1 MCSRGGEVKMLISI
15 ASLCGGTGKTTVGV
29 NLCELLS
36 KDTKFEGGVTF
47 IRSNSVIKENSIYQK
62 KVKFEY
68 LFGDLGQMWQQCI
81 DEKIQEKHFII
92 AELDGRQEWER
103 ETILKSDMVML
114 VMTPTVEHL
123 QGSMDLLQFLF
134 RHSYPVERIKVV
146 CNRYKI
152 KKGLESDEILAVLPI
167 PLSKWQW
174 LPEEPDLLV
183 AEKKG
188 ELLANRAPK
197 TKFIT
202 SLRRLAMEI
211 TNIEPIRRKNGSN
224 DLFEINPN
232 LYPVR
237 LEAHRMLIERVII
250 DENEPRDHL
259 EKRLREELANVFLE
273 LRTKGRKIN
282 LEEEK
287 FLERKL
293 LDDVLGLGEIE
304 ELVRDHTITEIMVNG
319 PSQIYVERNGLLE
332 LTDHKFTNNDEVKRI
347 IERIVSPLGRRI
359 DESSPAVDARLPDGS
374 RVHAIIP
381 PLAINGPTLTIRK
394 FSKSMLKVEDLL
406 ENESITDEML
416 TYLKEAVVGK
426 KNIIVSGGTGS
437 GKTTLLNIIS
447 GFIPEK
453 ERIVCI
459 EDSAELSLNQTHV
472 VRLEARPAN
481 VEGKGQ
487 VTIRDL
493 VKHALRMRPDRIVV
507 GEVRGA
513 EALDMLQAMNTGHN
527 GSLTTAHA
535 NTPEDLVL
543 RLETMVL
550 MSGFELPI
558 KAIREQIA
566 AAIDIVIQTTRQLD
580 GARKVTCIK
589 KIDGMKKDE
598 IILKKVF

>member
-1 MCSRGGEVKMLISI
+1 MLISI
-15 ASLCGGTGKTTVGV
+15 ASLCGGTGKTTVGT
-29 NLCELLS
+29 NLCELLGAS
-36 KDTKFEGGVTF
+36 GELEDGVVF
-47 IRSNSVIKENSIYQK
+47 IRSNSVIKDSGSYLK
-62 KVKFEY
+62 SARFEY
-68 LFGDLGQMWQQCI
+68 LCGGMGRHWQKTI
-81 DEKIQEKHFII
+81 DDKTQEKHFVIV
-92 AELDGRQEWER
+92 ETDGRNQWEK
-103 ETILKSDMVML
+103 EVLLESDMVLL
-114 VMTPTVEHL
+114 VMTATVEHL
-123 QGSMDLLQFLF
+123 QGSMELIRFLF
-134 RHSYPVERIKVV
+134 RHSYPKDRIKVV
-146 CNRYKI
+146 CNRYKL

-174 LPEEPDLLV
+174 LPEEPDLLE

-188 ELLANRAPK
+188 ELLVNHAPK
-197 TKFIT
+197 SKFAS
-202 SLRRLAMEI
+202 SLRRLALEI
-211 TNIEPIRRKNGSN
+211 TALEPLRIGSASN
-224 DLFEINPN
+224 LFEANPN
-232 LYPVR
+232 LYPIR
-237 LEAHRMLIERVII
+237 LEAHRMLIERVVI
-250 DENEPRDHL
+250 DENEPREHL
-259 EKRLREELANVFLE
+259 ERRLKEELSNVFAE
-273 LRTKGRKIN
+273 LRKKGRKIN
-282 LEEEK
+282 LDEQRLLEK
-287 FLERKL
+287 KL

-304 ELVRDHTITEIMVNG
+304 ELVRDQTVTEIMVNG
-319 PSQIYVERNGLLE
+319 PNQIYVERNGLLE
-332 LTDHKFTNNDEVKRI
+332 LTDHKFTSNDEVKRI

-394 FSKSMLKVEDLL
+394 FSKSMLTANDLL
-406 ENESITDEML
+406 KNRSITHEML

-426 KNIIVSGGTGS
+426 RNIIVSGGTGS

-459 EDSAELSLNQTHV
+459 EDSAELNLNQSHV

-493 VKHALRMRPDRIVV
+493 VRHALRMRPDRIVV

-513 EALDMLQAMNTGHN
+513 EALDMLQAMNTGHS

-535 NTPEDLVL
+535 NTPEDMIL

-550 MSGFELPI
+550 MSGYDLPI

-566 AAIDIVIQTTRQLD
+566 AAIDVIIQTQRLTD
-580 GARKVTCIK
+580 GSRKVTNITEIKGIK
-589 KIDGMKKDE
+589 KDA
-598 IILKKVF
+598 IIFQKVF